1 MVIFLTFPDDPLAVL
16 RTQKMYISLSCFA
29 YIGTCYVNSQG
40 LWEFVGLE
48 WKLGFVLFLDKN
60 CPASTHLEIL
70 VNHRCFMNMCIW
82 PKIGVNIVVIRVYIY
97 IWSIWVWLYVH
108 TQCVCYVYLPFVYPK
123 WRYAMLQKSEYLG
136 FYTQNEEVPEDRQE
150 ITSCSLAVTFF

>member
-97 IWSIWVWLYVH
+97 IYMEHMGMIVCPHSMCVLCLSTICIPKMKVCYAPKIWVPGVLH
-108 TQCVCYVYLPFVYPK
+108 SKRRSP
-123 WRYAMLQKSEYLG
+123 WR
-136 FYTQNEEVPEDRQE
+136 
-150 ITSCSLAVTFF
+150 